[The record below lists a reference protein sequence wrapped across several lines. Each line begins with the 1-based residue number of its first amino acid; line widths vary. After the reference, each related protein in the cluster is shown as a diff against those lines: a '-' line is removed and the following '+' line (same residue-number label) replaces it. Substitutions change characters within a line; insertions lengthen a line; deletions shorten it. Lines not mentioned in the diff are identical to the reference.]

1 MLLKFE
7 SPIADSELKYE
18 IKACPK
24 FESMEME
31 EFASSREL
39 KSINSKEKNL
49 VASKQLIILKEE
61 KAGLEQQ
68 IEEKDEEVKRL
79 TIELDTSNKSI
90 YDKER

>member
-1 MLLKFE
+1 
-7 SPIADSELKYE
+7 
-18 IKACPK
+18 
-24 FESMEME
+24 MEME